1 MSLFEFVHWTPEEE
15 AILAEVYPIGGK
27 RAALA
32 ALPNRSADSIKN
44 KAQGL
49 GLSAAHLRKG
59 GQKPSDDWSD
69 RVPQHDYTAPD
80 YAWRAT
86 RIAPPPSEFR
96 SLGARL

>member
-1 MSLFEFVHWTPEEE
+1 MSLFGFEPWTPVEE
-15 AILAEVYPIGGK
+15 ATLCEVYPIGGK

-59 GQKPSDDWSD
+59 GVKPYDDWSD

-80 YAWRAT
+80 FAWQAT
-86 RIAPPPSEFR
+86 RITPPPAEFR
-96 SLGARL
+96 SLGVRL